1 MAKKINGMPG
11 KPKKIKEDEK
21 STVWFKQDD
30 THDQPYVWSR
40 VEILCSDI
48 DIMKDNFGKA
58 FIVMWIEMFK
68 ERTRELNYMAKEAGV
83 KFTIQW
89 TTESL
94 LLSVYGYNESFEK
107 YYEQIFSEIKETKAD
122 KEFFEAKRQ
131 QLLVATYNIIKAE
144 PLNRYKQLLNDILVD
159 GMLSIE
165 TQQQMIKDFTFDQ
178 FLEYS

>member
-1 MAKKINGMPG
+1 
-11 KPKKIKEDEK
+11 
-21 STVWFKQDD
+21 
-30 THDQPYVWSR
+30 
-40 VEILCSDI
+40 
-48 DIMKDNFGKA
+48 MKDNFGKA
-58 FIVMWIEMFK
+58 FIIMWIEMFK

-107 YYEQIFSEIKETKAD
+107 YYEQIFNEIKETKAD